1 MSAETFRFPAT
12 GTAGLRVRNGRGTV
26 LVTAGDVTE
35 TVVEVSGR
43 HDVSSVR
50 VSASDDG
57 RQISVE
63 VPRTWRPGGPP
74 RFDITVRIPAGSW
87 VDIGTASA
95 SIATRGVLA
104 TAEAKSASGTISIE
118 QVDGDCRG
126 HSASGQVELGTIGGA
141 VSLKTASGDQRVA
154 RVGGRCTARTASGS
168 IDVGWAG
175 DLVSAVSASGDV
187 TVRDAARGEVSCKST
202 SGDIAIGVRKGTLV
216 WLDLSTVSGRTTSN
230 LQPDDAASKGTEEV
244 LTVKASTVSGD
255 ITISSSG
262 AGAAA
267 A

>member
-1 MSAETFRFPAT
+1 MPTETHRFPAS
-12 GTAGLRVRNGRGTV
+12 GPIGLRVRNGRGTV
-26 LVTAGDVTE
+26 LVTAGDTSE

-43 HDVSSVR
+43 HDVASVR
-50 VSASDDG
+50 VTASDDG
-57 RQISVE
+57 RQVAVE

-74 RFDITVRIPAGSW
+74 RFDITVRVPTGSSADLG
-87 VDIGTASA
+87 VASA

-104 TAEAKSASGTISIE
+104 AVEAKSASGTISIE
-118 QVDGDCRG
+118 QVDGDCRAQ
-126 HSASGQVELGTIGGA
+126 SASGEVELGSIGGT
-141 VSLKTASGDQRVA
+141 VTIKTASGDLRVA
-154 RVGGRCTARTASGS
+154 RAGGRCSVRTASGS
-168 IDVGWAG
+168 IDIGWAG

-230 LQPDDAASKGTEEV
+230 LQPDGAPSTGKEEV
-244 LTVKASTVSGD
+244 LAVKATTVSGD
-255 ITISSSG
+255 ITISPSG